1 MFITAK
7 YRKQPNIH
15 RCSCIYTAVLVFI
28 FNKKKNQDTLE
39 AGVGRDLWFKASIVY
54 SESSRPV

>member
-1 MFITAK
+1 MFITTK

-15 RCSCIYTAVLVFI
+15 RCSCIYTAVLVF
-28 FNKKKNQDTLE
+28 FKKTNKEDTLE
-39 AGVGRDLWFKASIVY
+39 AGVGRDLWFKASRVY